1 MGEMNNKF
9 LMKAVGIIVL
19 LWFGQLTGVVRGQTS
34 EEIRLGSDPALS
46 PDGLLLA
53 FSWRGDIW
61 IVPSEGGVARQ
72 LTQHSSNDTQPS
84 FSPNS
89 SEIAFISNRDT
100 GDQVYVVP
108 VEGGIPKQLT
118 FNTAGYSLEE
128 WYPSGDALLVRA
140 NRDHFWKGSQRFFK
154 ISRHE
159 RKAPDLLFDAY
170 GQNGVISPDGRH
182 LLFTREGTSWWRK
195 DYYGSGASQIW
206 RYDFETGR
214 YTKIL
219 SHETGSRW
227 PIWKADGSGIYYVG
241 SQSGAFNLWEYD
253 LETDEEQQ
261 LTEFGDDSVV
271 FPCISYDG
279 STIVF
284 RHLFD
289 FYRFRPDQDTAPM
302 LINIE
307 NAGDSITPPLERRV
321 VDKATDVT
329 FSEDGLEI
337 AFIAEGDLW
346 IMDTELREPRQ
357 VTDTPE
363 QERDI
368 VFSPDG
374 EYVFFAR
381 DEEGHG
387 DIWRAERAD
396 SELYWWQNEMF
407 ELKRLTQDSD
417 VESDI
422 QISPCGSLISFVKSL
437 GDLWTMT
444 KEGKDAKRLLRSW
457 NSPQYDWSPDSKWIV
472 YAMDDNDFNRDI
484 WIIPTDGSSVSV
496 NISRHP
502 YDEYRPVWRPDGKV
516 IAFTGQRLDREMD
529 IFYVWLEKQEYE
541 KSRRDRTIEKALKK
555 MDEARKKKDKKK
567 SKKEETKD
575 DEIESKPVED
585 ENSTKSE
592 QSEEKQE
599 VAKEKKDKEKNEIPE
614 VVIDFERIHE
624 RVSRVEIAG
633 STERGLFWSHDSRKL
648 AFTAK
653 IDGKEGTYTIE
664 IPEEL
669 KPKLLTEKT
678 GRQSHWLKEGNQI
691 VWLSAGKPASV
702 SSAGKETVYSFSAKQ
717 EVEREA
723 RFRAA
728 FDIAWQLMRDRYYD
742 ENLGNRN
749 WDAIRRKYVEMAAKA
764 VDTDSLSIVV
774 NLMLGELNGS
784 HLGFYA
790 RRRTPPPTQQAWNI
804 TTAHL
809 GVRFELDYKGP
820 GLKVKDVLPNGPAD
834 LEKSQINPGEIIRSI
849 DNVNVDP
856 AMDLTEVL
864 NGPLDRDIHLSVQNA
879 QDERREVVLRP
890 ISYGA
895 TRNLLYEK
903 WIRDNRTKVKEAS
916 EGMLGY
922 VHIRGMNWPSFQKLE
937 RELYAEGAGKEG
949 LIIDV
954 RNNGGGFTT
963 DHLLTMLCQPTHAI
977 TVPRGGGPGYP
988 EDRRVYATWNKP
1000 IIVLCNQN
1008 SFSNAEIFSH
1018 AIKKLKRGKLVG
1030 VPTAGGVISTGGTQV
1045 MDVGFLRLPFRG
1057 WFVLPTGE
1065 DMELNGAVP
1074 DYIVWNKPGEM
1085 PNGKDAQL
1093 DKAVQVLLEDVTAWK
1108 ARPMPHLNKASERTN
1123 SATDQ

>member
-1 MGEMNNKF
+1 MKEMSNNNELF
-9 LMKAVGIIVL
+9 MKAMGAIVL
-19 LWFGQLTGVVRGQTS
+19 LWFCQLAGVVQGQVS

-46 PDGLLLA
+46 PDGLTLA
-53 FSWRGDIW
+53 FAWRGDIW
-61 IVPSEGGVARQ
+61 VVPSEGGVARQ
-72 LTQHSSNDTQPS
+72 LTQHPSNDKQPS
-84 FSPNS
+84 FSPNG
-89 SEIAFISNRDT
+89 SEIAFISDRDA

-108 VEGGIPKQLT
+108 VEGGTPKQLT
-118 FNTAGYSLEE
+118 FNTSGYSLEE
-128 WYPSGDALLVRA
+128 WYPSGDALLVSA
-140 NRDHFWKGSQRFFK
+140 NRDYFWQGPQRFFK

-159 RKAPDLLFDAY
+159 RKAAGLLFDAY
-170 GQNGVISPDGRH
+170 GQNGVISPDSRH
-182 LLFTREGTSWWRK
+182 LLFTREGMTWWRK
-195 DYYGSGASQIW
+195 GYYGSRASQIW

-214 YTKIL
+214 YTKL
-219 SHETGSRW
+219 LDCETGSRW
-227 PIWKADGSGIYYVG
+227 PLWKADSSGFYYVG
-241 SQSGAFNLWEYD
+241 SQSGAFNLWEYN
-253 LETDEEQQ
+253 LETDEERQ
-261 LTEFGDDSVV
+261 LTEFEDDSIV
-271 FPCISYDG
+271 FPCISYDS

-289 FYRFRPDQDTAPM
+289 FYRFRPGTDTAPI

-321 VDKATDVT
+321 VDKATDVA
-329 FSEDGLEI
+329 FSKDGLEI

-346 IMDTELREPRQ
+346 VMDTELREPRK

-363 QERDI
+363 QERI
-368 VFSPDG
+368 PVFSPDG

-381 DEEGHG
+381 DEEGQG

-396 SELYWWQNEMF
+396 SELYWWQNEKF
-407 ELKRLTQDSD
+407 ELKRLTQDSE

-422 QISPCGSLISFVKSL
+422 QFSPCGSLISYVKGL

-444 KEGKDAKRLLRSW
+444 LEGKDAKRILRSW

-472 YAMDDNDFNRDI
+472 YAIDDNDFNRDI
-484 WIIPTDGSSVSV
+484 WIIPADGSSVPV

-529 IFYVWLEKQEYE
+529 IFYVWLEKQEYD
-541 KSRRDRTIEKALKK
+541 KSKRDRTIEKALKK
-555 MDEARKKKDKKK
+555 MDEARKKKDEKKD
-567 SKKEETKD
+567 KKEETKD
-575 DEIESKPVED
+575 SEAYTEPVKDQDPKKP
-585 ENSTKSE
+585 E
-592 QSEEKQE
+592 QSKGKQD
-599 VAKEKKDKEKNEIPE
+599 AQKEQEAKDKDEVPQ

-624 RVSRVEIAG
+624 RVRRIDIAE
-633 STERGLFWSHDSRKL
+633 STERGLFWSHDSKKL

-664 IPEEL
+664 IPEKL

-678 GRQSHWLKEGNQI
+678 GRRAHWLKEGNQI
-691 VWLSAGKPASV
+691 VWLSAGKPVSV

-717 EVEREA
+717 QVNREA

-728 FDIAWQLMRDRYYD
+728 FDLVWQLMRDKYYD

-749 WDAIRRKYVEMAAKA
+749 WDAVRRKYVEMAAKA
-764 VDTDSLSIVV
+764 VDTESFSIVV

-790 RRRTPPPTQQAWNI
+790 RRRAPEPAQPAWNI
-804 TTAHL
+804 TTAHM
-809 GVRFELDYKGP
+809 GVRFEPDYNGP
-820 GLKVKDVLPNGPAD
+820 GLKVKDVLPNSPAD
-834 LEKSQINPGEIIRSI
+834 LKKNRIHPGEIIRSI
-849 DNVNVDP
+849 DGVNVDP

-879 QDERREVVLRP
+879 EDEKREVVLRP

-903 WIRDNRTKVKEAS
+903 WIRDNRRKVKEAS
-916 EGMLGY
+916 DGILGY

-937 RELYAEGAGKEG
+937 RELYAEGTGKEG

-963 DHLLTMLCQPTHAI
+963 DHLLTMLCQPAHAI

-1045 MDVGFLRLPFRG
+1045 MDVGYLRLPFRG

-1074 DYIVWNKPGEM
+1074 DYILWNDPGEM
-1085 PNGKDAQL
+1085 PSGKDVQL
-1093 DKAVQVLLEDVTAWK
+1093 DKAVQVLLEDVKAWK
-1108 ARPMPHLNKASERTN
+1108 ARPKPNLNKASERTN
-1123 SATDQ
+1123 